1 MTQRKGALPAKTGA
15 GKRWCVLKA
24 HIFTY
29 LYDKVSAPNNF
40 TLCQPRR
47 FGLKDN
53 TMNYRH
59 AFHAGNFA
67 DIAKHLALIAILR
80 HLKLKPK
87 PFAVIDTH
95 AGRGAYDLSDRAAL
109 CTGEAAAG
117 IDRLRGK
124 IETDS
129 ELLSLY
135 LDLCATGPVYPGS
148 PLITSLLLRPEDRLV
163 ALEKH
168 PEEALG
174 LREVLHAFLR
184 ARVVEGDGYVALP
197 GLLPPPERRG
207 LVLIDPPFEERDE
220 FETCGKIF
228 AKAYRRFAT
237 GTYMIWFPIKSWAEA
252 ERFGGEILSVGAD
265 NVLRFDIVLN
275 TPLEERLGAAGLI
288 IVNPPYGFEA
298 QMRAALG
305 PVLPRIDARIDCRWL
320 AGHE

>member
-1 MTQRKGALPAKTGA
+1 
-15 GKRWCVLKA
+15 
-24 HIFTY
+24 
-29 LYDKVSAPNNF
+29 
-40 TLCQPRR
+40 
-47 FGLKDN
+47 
-53 TMNYRH
+53 MNYRH

-80 HLKLKPK
+80 HLKMKPK

-117 IDRLRGK
+117 IDRLRDGIK
-124 IETDS
+124 TDS

-148 PLITSLLLRPEDRLV
+148 PLITSLLMRPEDRLV
-163 ALEKH
+163 AVEKH

-184 ARVVEGDGYVALP
+184 ARVVEGDGYEALT

-207 LVLIDPPFEERDE
+207 LVLIDPPFEEKNE
-220 FETCGKIF
+220 FETCGRAF

-252 ERFGGEILSVGAD
+252 ERFGGEVLSAGTD
-265 NVLRFDIVLN
+265 KVLRFDIIRN
-275 TPLEERLGAAGLI
+275 TPQEERLGAAGLI

-298 QMRAALG
+298 QMQAALE
-305 PVLPRIDARIDCRWL
+305 PVLPLIDVRTDCRWL
-320 AGHE
+320 VGGG